1 MPMSNLPCVSSYRR
15 HRPDGRYDAIVIGSG
30 IGGLG
35 AAALLAKYGRRRVLV
50 LERHYTPGGYTHVF
64 HRPGYEWDVGVHYR
78 GDLAPGAGARR
89 VFDAVTDGTLE
100 WASLG
105 DVYDRIV
112 LGDRTYE
119 LRTGVAN
126 LRRHLHA
133 SFPREVAAIDRYFAL
148 VEQAVAASR
157 NYFMAKALPAGVAAI
172 LGPVLRRP
180 FLRLAAR
187 TTRSVL
193 EELTADQ
200 QLIAV
205 LTGQWGD
212 FGLPP
217 AQSSFGVH
225 AMVANHYF
233 NGAYYPVGG
242 AGRIAAA
249 IAPLIA
255 AAGGAIFVNAEV
267 AEIVVERGRATGVR
281 MADDAVLEAPIII
294 SDAGALSTFG
304 RLLPAAVAERYRL
317 LPNPQTCRPSIAH
330 VCLYIG
336 LKHTA
341 EELGLPKANLW
352 IYPDEQHE
360 RTFARMLAEPGSPQA
375 AYISFPSAKDPDFTR
390 RHPGR
395 ATIDVIALCPYESV
409 ARWTETRWKKRP
421 EAYRAFKEHLTER
434 LLALVYRQVPQIQ
447 GKVDTYELSTPL
459 TTRHFANYAFGELYG
474 LDHTPARFRERLLRP
489 RTPLPGLFLT
499 GQDIAT
505 CGVVGA
511 LMGAVLS
518 ASTVLRRDLLRRIM
532 QSPRSQS
539 ESRMTAATA

>member
-1 MPMSNLPCVSSYRR
+1 MSDQPHVHSYRR
-15 HRPDGRYDAIVIGSG
+15 HRPGEHYDAIVIGSG

-50 LERHYTPGGYTHVF
+50 LERHYTAGGYTHVF
-64 HRPGYEWDVGVHYR
+64 HRPGYEWDVGVHYL
-78 GDLAPGAGARR
+78 GELAPGAVARR
-89 VFDAVTDGTLE
+89 VFDAVTDGSLE

-105 DVYDRIV
+105 NVYDRIV
-112 LGDRTYE
+112 LGDRSYA
-119 LRTGVAN
+119 LRAGIDN
-126 LRRHLHA
+126 LRDDLHA
-133 SFPREVAAIDRYFAL
+133 SFPREAAAIDRYFAL
-148 VEQAVAASR
+148 VKQAVAASR
-157 NYFMAKALPAGVAAI
+157 NYFMAKALPAGVAAV

-180 FLRLAAR
+180 FLRFAGR

-200 QLIAV
+200 QLIGV

-217 AQSSFGVH
+217 AQSSFAVH
-225 AMVANHYF
+225 AMVAHHYF
-233 NGAYYPVGG
+233 AGAYYPVGG
-242 AGRIAAA
+242 AGRIAAS

-267 AEIVVERGRATGVR
+267 AAIVVERGRATGVR
-281 MADDAVLEAPIII
+281 MTDDTVMRAPVII
-294 SDAGALSTFG
+294 SDAGALNTFD
-304 RLLPAAVAERYRL
+304 RLLPRAIAERHRM
-317 LPNPQTCRPSIAH
+317 LPTPQTCRPSVAH

-336 LKHTA
+336 LQHTA
-341 EELGLPKANLW
+341 EELELPKANLW

-360 RTFARMLAEPGSPQA
+360 RTFARMLADPGAPQA

-395 ATIDVIALCPYESV
+395 ATIDVIALCPYDSV
-409 ARWTETRWKKRP
+409 ARWETTRWKKRP
-421 EAYRAFKEHLTER
+421 DAYGAFKEKLAQQ
-434 LLALVYRQVPQIQ
+434 LLALVYRHVPQIE

-459 TTRHFANYAFGELYG
+459 TTRHFANYAGGELYG
-474 LDHTPARFRERLLRP
+474 LDHIPARFRERLLRP

-499 GQDIAT
+499 GQDVAT

-518 ASTVLRRDLLRRIM
+518 ASAVMRRDLLRRIM
-532 QSPRSQS
+532 QSARAHSQS
-539 ESRMTAATA
+539 TAAAATG